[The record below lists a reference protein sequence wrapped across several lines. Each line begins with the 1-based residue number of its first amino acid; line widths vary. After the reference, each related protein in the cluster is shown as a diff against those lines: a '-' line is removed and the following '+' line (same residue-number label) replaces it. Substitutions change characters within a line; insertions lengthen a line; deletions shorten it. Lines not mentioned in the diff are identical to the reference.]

1 MSSYD
6 VLLTWTRANVEV
18 LAWLLTWSD
27 DVIRWRQ
34 MTSATVFGAW
44 LEHALFISAW
54 RRSQKPSGTWR
65 CVQQRLKA
73 IFLLQANRWSTWP
86 IGRRVWPMDELHMRK
101 SWRCIGRI
109 LKHRRHVLARVNAID
124 SRTSRVLQI
133 AEQWGRHGSACGYDL
148 TGSRDFLTTCRDVP
162 ELLAAHVG
170 AWACC
175 WGPSFWLFVA
185 GGCEAR
191 LWCWFHQAKQ
201 GFAQIWRVKSRLC
214 LSLWILDTAPS
225 HDGCEMPWSLDP
237 AEKHVWLLMVV
248 CTWYSPLLARD
259 VLFDA
264 KNEVWLWYHVKY
276 KYYY

>member
-1 MSSYD
+1 
-6 VLLTWTRANVEV
+6 
-18 LAWLLTWSD
+18 
-27 DVIRWRQ
+27 
-34 MTSATVFGAW
+34 
-44 LEHALFISAW
+44 
-54 RRSQKPSGTWR
+54 
-65 CVQQRLKA
+65 
-73 IFLLQANRWSTWP
+73 
-86 IGRRVWPMDELHMRK
+86 MDELHMRK
-101 SWRCIGRI
+101 SWRCVGRI

-175 WGPSFWLFVA
+175 WRPSFWLFVA
-185 GGCEAR
+185 GGCEAH